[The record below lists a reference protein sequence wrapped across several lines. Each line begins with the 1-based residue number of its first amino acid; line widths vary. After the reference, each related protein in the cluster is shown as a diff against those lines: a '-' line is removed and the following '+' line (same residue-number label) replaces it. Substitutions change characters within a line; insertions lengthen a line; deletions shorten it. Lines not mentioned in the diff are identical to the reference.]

1 MGNIKMPYP
10 AIIAHRGAC
19 GYLPE
24 HTLPAVEL
32 AHTFDADYI
41 EQDVVLTSDGVPIVL
56 HDVTLELTTNVAT
69 LFPERHRDDGLFYA
83 IDFTLEEIKA
93 LNAHERTDSLGNPV
107 FPERYS
113 GTEAEFKVPTLAEEI
128 ETVDRLNKASG
139 KRTGVY
145 IELKRPEFH
154 EQEGVDIYQAVIDVL
169 TTFDRL
175 GENAETVI
183 QCFDP
188 ETLKRF
194 AHEGTF
200 KGPLVQLVLTESIAN
215 WRGDFEAMH
224 TTSGLKEVAAYAHG
238 IGPDV
243 NLLEN
248 ESGGSSEMVVAAKKL
263 GLFLHPYTL
272 RADSESIPGV
282 NFEAL
287 HKKLFIDLEVDGAFT
302 DFADQTRELLIHM
315 GKIS

>member
-128 ETVDRLNKASG
+128 ETVDRLNKASS

>member
-1 MGNIKMPYP
+1 MGNIKMPCP

-32 AHTFDADYI
+32 AHTFGADYI

-56 HDVTLELTTNVAT
+56 HDVTLELTTNVAA
-69 LFPERHRDDGLFYA
+69 LFPERQRDDGLFYA
-83 IDFTLEEIKA
+83 IDFTLEEIQT
-93 LNAHERTDSLGNPV
+93 LNAHERTDSHGNPV
-107 FPERYS
+107 FPGRYS
-113 GTEAEFKVPTLAEEI
+113 GTGVEFKVPTLAEEI
-128 ETVDRLNKASG
+128 ETVDRLNAASG

-154 EQEGVDIYQAVIDVL
+154 EQEGVDIYQAVLDVL
-169 TTFDRL
+169 TVFNRL
-175 GENAETVI
+175 GKSAETVI

-194 AHEGTF
+194 AREGIF

-215 WRGDFEAMH
+215 WRGDFEGMQ
-224 TTSGLKEVAAYAHG
+224 TMSGLKEVAAYAHG

-243 NLLEN
+243 NLLEDK
-248 ESGGSSEMVVAAKKL
+248 SGAPSEMVVAAKKL

-287 HKKLFIDLEVDGAFT
+287 HKKLFKDLEVDGAFT

>member
-107 FPERYS
+107 FPERHS

-128 ETVDRLNKASG
+128 ETVDRLNKSSG

-194 AHEGTF
+194 AHEGIF

-287 HKKLFIDLEVDGAFT
+287 HKKLFVDLEVDGAFT
-302 DFADQTRELLIHM
+302 DFADQTRELLKQM

>member
-1 MGNIKMPYP
+1 MPYP

-107 FPERYS
+107 FPERHS

-128 ETVDRLNKASG
+128 ETVDRLNKSSG
-139 KRTGVY
+139 KQTGVY

-194 AHEGTF
+194 AHEGIF

>member
-1 MGNIKMPYP
+1 MSNIKMPCP

-32 AHTFDADYI
+32 AHTFGADYI

-56 HDVTLELTTNVAT
+56 HDVTLELTTNVAA

-83 IDFTLEEIKA
+83 IDFTLKEIKA
-93 LNAHERTDSLGNPV
+93 LSAHERTDSLGNPV
-107 FPERYS
+107 FPGRDS
-113 GTEAEFKVPTLAEEI
+113 GTGVEFKVPTLAEEI
-128 ETVDRLNKASG
+128 ETVDRLNAASY

-154 EQEGVDIYQAVIDVL
+154 EQEGVDIYHAVLDVL
-169 TTFDRL
+169 TAFNRL
-175 GENAETVI
+175 SENAETVI

-194 AHEGTF
+194 AHDGIF
-200 KGPLVQLVLTESIAN
+200 KGPLVQLIHTESITN
-215 WRGDFEAMH
+215 WRADFEAMH
-224 TTSGLKEVAAYAHG
+224 TMSGLREVATYAHG

-248 ESGGSSEMVVAAKKL
+248 MMGGPSELVVAAKKL

-282 NFEAL
+282 NFETL
-287 HKKLFIDLEVDGAFT
+287 HKKLFNDLEVDGAFT
-302 DFADQTRELLIHM
+302 DFADQTRELLVHM

>member
-113 GTEAEFKVPTLAEEI
+113 GTQAEFKVPTLAEEI

-224 TTSGLKEVAAYAHG
+224 TTSGLKEVAEYAHG

>member
-1 MGNIKMPYP
+1 MGNIKMPCP

-32 AHTFDADYI
+32 AHTLGADYI
-41 EQDVVLTSDGVPIVL
+41 EQDVVLTSDGIPIVL
-56 HDVTLELTTNVAT
+56 HDVTLELTTNVAA

-83 IDFTLEEIKA
+83 IDFTLEEIKT
-93 LNAHERTDSLGNPV
+93 LNAHERTDSHGNPV
-107 FPERYS
+107 FPGRYS
-113 GTEAEFKVPTLAEEI
+113 GTGVEFKVPTLAEEV
-128 ETVDRLNKASG
+128 ETVDRLNAASG

-154 EQEGVDIYQAVIDVL
+154 EQEGADIYQAVLDVL
-169 TTFDRL
+169 TVFNRL
-175 GENAETVI
+175 GKSAETVI

-194 AHEGTF
+194 AREGIF

-215 WRGDFEAMH
+215 WRGDFEGMQ
-224 TTSGLKEVAAYAHG
+224 TMSGLKQVAQYAHG
-238 IGPDV
+238 LGPDV

-248 ESGGSSEMVVAAKKL
+248 MSGGPSEMVVAAKKL

-302 DFADQTRELLIHM
+302 DFADQTRELLVHM

>member
-1 MGNIKMPYP
+1 MGNIKMPCP

-32 AHTFDADYI
+32 AHTFGADYI

-56 HDVTLELTTNVAT
+56 HDVTLELTTNVAA

-83 IDFTLEEIKA
+83 IDFTLEEIKT
-93 LNAHERTDSLGNPV
+93 LTAHERTDSHGNPV
-107 FPERYS
+107 FPGRYS
-113 GTEAEFKVPTLAEEI
+113 GTGVEFKVPTLAEEI
-128 ETVDRLNKASG
+128 ETVDRLNAASG
-139 KRTGVY
+139 KRAGVY

-154 EQEGVDIYQAVIDVL
+154 EQEGVDIYQAVLDVL
-169 TTFDRL
+169 AVFNRL
-175 GENAETVI
+175 DESAETVI

-194 AHEGTF
+194 AHEGIF
-200 KGPLVQLVLTESIAN
+200 KGPLVQLVLAESIAD

-224 TTSGLKEVAAYAHG
+224 TVSGLKEVAKYAHG

-248 ESGGSSEMVVAAKKL
+248 KSGGPSEMVLAAKKL

-282 NFEAL
+282 DFRAL

-302 DFADQTRELLIHM
+302 DFADRTRDLLIQM

>member
-83 IDFTLEEIKA
+83 VDFTLEEIRA

-107 FPERYS
+107 FPERHS

-169 TTFDRL
+169 TVFNRL
-175 GENAETVI
+175 GESAETVI

-194 AHEGTF
+194 AREGIF

-215 WRGDFEAMH
+215 WRGDFEGMQ
-224 TTSGLKEVAAYAHG
+224 TMSGLKKVAEYAHG

-248 ESGGSSEMVVAAKKL
+248 MSGGPSEMVVAAKKL

-287 HKKLFIDLEVDGAFT
+287 HEKLFKDLEVDGAFT
-302 DFADQTRELLIHM
+302 DFADQTRELLVHM

>member
-128 ETVDRLNKASG
+128 ETVDRLNKASD

-154 EQEGVDIYQAVIDVL
+154 EQEGVDINQAVIDVL

-194 AHEGTF
+194 AHEGIF

-224 TTSGLKEVAAYAHG
+224 TTSGLKEVAEYAHG

>member
-41 EQDVVLTSDGVPIVL
+41 EQDVVLTSDGVLIVL

-107 FPERYS
+107 FPERHS

-194 AHEGTF
+194 AHEGIF

>member
-128 ETVDRLNKASG
+128 ETVDRLNKASD

-169 TTFDRL
+169 KTFDRL

-224 TTSGLKEVAAYAHG
+224 TTSGLKEVAEYAHG

-272 RADSESIPGV
+272 RADSQSIPGV

-287 HKKLFIDLEVDGAFT
+287 HKKLFKDLEVDGAFT
-302 DFADQTRELLIHM
+302 DFADQTRELLVNM

>member
-1 MGNIKMPYP
+1 MGNIKMPCP

-32 AHTFDADYI
+32 AHTFGADYI

-83 IDFTLEEIKA
+83 IDFTLEEIKT
-93 LNAHERTDSLGNPV
+93 LNAHERTDSHGNPV
-107 FPERYS
+107 FPKRYS
-113 GTEAEFKVPTLAEEI
+113 GTRVEFKVPTLAEEI
-128 ETVDRLNKASG
+128 ETVDRLNAASS
-139 KRTGVY
+139 KQAGVY

-154 EQEGVDIYQAVIDVL
+154 EQEGVDIYHAVLEVL

-194 AHEGTF
+194 ARERIF

-215 WRGDFEAMH
+215 WRGDFEGMQ
-224 TTSGLKEVAAYAHG
+224 TMSGLKEVAKYAHG

-248 ESGGSSEMVVAAKKL
+248 MSGGPSEMVVAAKKL

-282 NFEAL
+282 NFKAL

-302 DFADQTRELLIHM
+302 DFADQTRELLVHM

>member
-1 MGNIKMPYP
+1 MGNIKMPCP

-32 AHTFDADYI
+32 AHTLGADYI
-41 EQDVVLTSDGVPIVL
+41 EQDVVLTSDGIPIVL
-56 HDVTLELTTNVAT
+56 HDVTLELTTNVAA
-69 LFPERHRDDGLFYA
+69 LFSERHRDDGLFYA
-83 IDFTLEEIKA
+83 IDFTLEEIKT
-93 LNAHERTDSLGNPV
+93 LNAHERTDSHGNPV
-107 FPERYS
+107 FPGRYS
-113 GTEAEFKVPTLAEEI
+113 GAGVEFKVPTLAEEI
-128 ETVDRLNKASG
+128 ETVDRLNAASG

-154 EQEGVDIYQAVIDVL
+154 EQEGVDIYQAVLDVL
-169 TTFDRL
+169 TVFNRL
-175 GENAETVI
+175 GKSAETVI

-194 AHEGTF
+194 AREGIF

-215 WRGDFEAMH
+215 WRGDFEGMQ
-224 TTSGLKEVAAYAHG
+224 TMSGLEQVAQYAHG

-248 ESGGSSEMVVAAKKL
+248 MSGGPTEMVVAAKKL

-302 DFADQTRELLIHM
+302 DFADQTRELLVHM

>member
-1 MGNIKMPYP
+1 MGNIKMPCP

-32 AHTFDADYI
+32 AHTLGADYI
-41 EQDVVLTSDGVPIVL
+41 EQDVVLTSDGIPIVL
-56 HDVTLELTTNVAT
+56 HDVTLELTTNVAA

-83 IDFTLEEIKA
+83 IDFTLEEIKT
-93 LNAHERTDSLGNPV
+93 LNAHERTDSHGNPV
-107 FPERYS
+107 FPGRYS
-113 GTEAEFKVPTLAEEI
+113 GTGVEFKVPTLAEEV
-128 ETVDRLNKASG
+128 ETVDRLNAASG

-154 EQEGVDIYQAVIDVL
+154 EQEGADIYQAVLDVL
-169 TTFDRL
+169 TVFNRL
-175 GENAETVI
+175 GKSAETVI

-194 AHEGTF
+194 AREGIF

-215 WRGDFEAMH
+215 WRGDFEGMQ
-224 TTSGLKEVAAYAHG
+224 TMSGLKQVAQYAHG
-238 IGPDV
+238 LGPDV

-248 ESGGSSEMVVAAKKL
+248 MSGGPSEMVVAAKKL

-287 HKKLFIDLEVDGAFT
+287 HRKLFKDLEVDGAFT
-302 DFADQTRELLIHM
+302 DFADQTRELLVHM

>member
-1 MGNIKMPYP
+1 
-10 AIIAHRGAC
+10 
-19 GYLPE
+19 
-24 HTLPAVEL
+24 
-32 AHTFDADYI
+32 
-41 EQDVVLTSDGVPIVL
+41 
-56 HDVTLELTTNVAT
+56 
-69 LFPERHRDDGLFYA
+69 
-83 IDFTLEEIKA
+83 
-93 LNAHERTDSLGNPV
+93 V
-107 FPERYS
+107 FPGRYS
-113 GTEAEFKVPTLAEEI
+113 GTGVEFQVPTLAEEI
-128 ETVDRLNKASG
+128 ETVDRLNAASG
-139 KRTGVY
+139 KRVGVY

-154 EQEGVDIYQAVIDVL
+154 EQEGVDIYQAVLDVL
-169 TTFDRL
+169 TVSNRL
-175 GENAETVI
+175 GESAETVI

-194 AHEGTF
+194 ALEGIF

-215 WRGDFEAMH
+215 WRGDFEGMQ
-224 TTSGLKEVAAYAHG
+224 TMSGLKEVAKYAHG

-248 ESGGSSEMVVAAKKL
+248 MSGGPSEMVVAAKKL

-287 HKKLFIDLEVDGAFT
+287 HKKLFKDLEVDGAFT
-302 DFADQTRELLIHM
+302 DFADQTRELLVHM

>member
-1 MGNIKMPYP
+1 M
-10 AIIAHRGAC
+10 
-19 GYLPE
+19 
-24 HTLPAVEL
+24 
-32 AHTFDADYI
+32 
-41 EQDVVLTSDGVPIVL
+41 
-56 HDVTLELTTNVAT
+56 
-69 LFPERHRDDGLFYA
+69 FPG
-83 IDFTLEEIKA
+83 
-93 LNAHERTDSLGNPV
+93 
-107 FPERYS
+107 RYS
-113 GTEAEFKVPTLAEEI
+113 GTGVEFKVPTLAEEI
-128 ETVDRLNKASG
+128 ETVDRLNAASG

-154 EQEGVDIYQAVIDVL
+154 EQEGVDIYQAVLDVL
-169 TTFDRL
+169 TVFNRL
-175 GENAETVI
+175 GKSAETVI

-194 AHEGTF
+194 AREGIF

-215 WRGDFEAMH
+215 WRGDFEGMQ
-224 TTSGLKEVAAYAHG
+224 TMSGLKEVAAYAHG

-243 NLLEN
+243 NLLEDK
-248 ESGGSSEMVVAAKKL
+248 SGGPSEMVVAAKKL

-287 HKKLFIDLEVDGAFT
+287 HKKLFKDLEVDGAFT
-302 DFADQTRELLIHM
+302 DFADQTRELLVHM

>member
-1 MGNIKMPYP
+1 
-10 AIIAHRGAC
+10 
-19 GYLPE
+19 
-24 HTLPAVEL
+24 
-32 AHTFDADYI
+32 
-41 EQDVVLTSDGVPIVL
+41 
-56 HDVTLELTTNVAT
+56 
-69 LFPERHRDDGLFYA
+69 
-83 IDFTLEEIKA
+83 
-93 LNAHERTDSLGNPV
+93 
-107 FPERYS
+107 
-113 GTEAEFKVPTLAEEI
+113 
-128 ETVDRLNKASG
+128 
-139 KRTGVY
+139 
-145 IELKRPEFH
+145 
-154 EQEGVDIYQAVIDVL
+154 
-169 TTFDRL
+169 
-175 GENAETVI
+175 
-183 QCFDP
+183 
-188 ETLKRF
+188 LKRF
-194 AHEGTF
+194 AHEGIF

-224 TTSGLKEVAAYAHG
+224 TTSGLKEVAEYAHG

>member
-128 ETVDRLNKASG
+128 ETVDRLNKASS

-224 TTSGLKEVAAYAHG
+224 TTSGLKEVAEYAHG

>member
-1 MGNIKMPYP
+1 MGNIKMPCP

-32 AHTFDADYI
+32 AHILGADYI
-41 EQDVVLTSDGVPIVL
+41 EQDVVLTSDGIPIVL
-56 HDVTLELTTNVAT
+56 HDVTLELTTNVAA

-83 IDFTLEEIKA
+83 IDFTLEEIKT
-93 LNAHERTDSLGNPV
+93 LNAHERTDSHGNPV
-107 FPERYS
+107 FPGRYS
-113 GTEAEFKVPTLAEEI
+113 GTGVEFKVPTLAEEI
-128 ETVDRLNKASG
+128 ETVDRLNAASG
-139 KRTGVY
+139 KRVGVY

-154 EQEGVDIYQAVIDVL
+154 EQEGVDIYQAVLNVL
-169 TTFDRL
+169 TVFNRL
-175 GENAETVI
+175 GESAETVI

-194 AHEGTF
+194 ALEGIF
-200 KGPLVQLVLTESIAN
+200 KGPLVQLVLTESIAT
-215 WRGDFEAMH
+215 WRGDFEGMQ
-224 TTSGLKEVAAYAHG
+224 TMSGLKEVAKYAHG

-248 ESGGSSEMVVAAKKL
+248 MSGGPSEMVVAAKKL

-287 HKKLFIDLEVDGAFT
+287 HKKLFKDLEVDGAFT

>member
-107 FPERYS
+107 FPERHS

-128 ETVDRLNKASG
+128 ETVDRLNKSSG

-194 AHEGTF
+194 AHEGIF

-287 HKKLFIDLEVDGAFT
+287 HKKLFVDLELDGAFT
-302 DFADQTRELLIHM
+302 DFADQTRELLVHM

>member
-1 MGNIKMPYP
+1 MGNIKMPCP

-32 AHTFDADYI
+32 AHTLGADYI
-41 EQDVVLTSDGVPIVL
+41 EQDVVLTSDGIPIVL
-56 HDVTLELTTNVAT
+56 HDVTLELTTNVAA

-83 IDFTLEEIKA
+83 IDFTLEEIKT
-93 LNAHERTDSLGNPV
+93 LNAHERTDSHGNPV
-107 FPERYS
+107 FPGRYS
-113 GTEAEFKVPTLAEEI
+113 GTGVEFKVPTLAEEI
-128 ETVDRLNKASG
+128 ETVDRLNAASG

-154 EQEGVDIYQAVIDVL
+154 EQEGADIYQAVLDVL
-169 TTFDRL
+169 TIFNRL
-175 GENAETVI
+175 GKSAETVI

-194 AHEGTF
+194 AREGIF

-215 WRGDFEAMH
+215 WRGDFEGMQ
-224 TTSGLKEVAAYAHG
+224 TMSGLKEVAAYAHG

-243 NLLEN
+243 NLLEDK
-248 ESGGSSEMVVAAKKL
+248 SGGPSEMVVAAKKL

-287 HKKLFIDLEVDGAFT
+287 HKKLFKDLEVDGAFT

>member
-32 AHTFDADYI
+32 AHKFGADYI

-69 LFPERHRDDGLFYA
+69 LFPERHREDGLFYA
-83 IDFTLEEIKA
+83 IDFTLDEIKS
-93 LNAHERTDSLGNPV
+93 LSAHERTDSLGNPV

-113 GTEAEFKVPTLAEEI
+113 GTGMAFTVPTLAEEI
-128 ETVDRLNKASG
+128 KTIDRLNESAG

-154 EQEGVDIYQAVIDVL
+154 EQEGVDIYQAVLDIL

-175 GENAETVI
+175 GENAGTVI

-194 AHEGTF
+194 ALEGIF
-200 KGPLVQLVLTESIAN
+200 KGPLVQLVLAESIAN
-215 WRGDFEAMH
+215 WRGDFEGMQ
-224 TTSGLKEVAAYAHG
+224 TMSGLKEVAKYAHG

-248 ESGGSSEMVVAAKKL
+248 MSGGPSEMVVAAKKL

-287 HKKLFIDLEVDGAFT
+287 HKKLFKDLEVDGAFT
-302 DFADQTRELLIHM
+302 DFADQTRELLVHM

>member
-107 FPERYS
+107 FPERHS

-128 ETVDRLNKASG
+128 ETVDRLNKSSG

-194 AHEGTF
+194 AHEGIF

-224 TTSGLKEVAAYAHG
+224 TMSGLKEVVAYAHG

-248 ESGGSSEMVVAAKKL
+248 ESGGSSEMVMAAKKL

-272 RADSESIPGV
+272 RADSETLPGV
-282 NFEAL
+282 NFESL

-302 DFADQTRELLIHM
+302 DFADQTRELLKQM

>member
-1 MGNIKMPYP
+1 MGNIKMPCP

-32 AHTFDADYI
+32 AHILGADYI
-41 EQDVVLTSDGVPIVL
+41 EQDVVLTSDGIPIVL
-56 HDVTLELTTNVAT
+56 HDVTLELTTNVAA

-83 IDFTLEEIKA
+83 IDFTLEEIKT
-93 LNAHERTDSLGNPV
+93 LNAHERTDSHGNPV
-107 FPERYS
+107 FPGRYS
-113 GTEAEFKVPTLAEEI
+113 GTGVEFKVPTLAEEI
-128 ETVDRLNKASG
+128 ETVDRLNAASG

-154 EQEGVDIYQAVIDVL
+154 EQEGVDIYQAVLNVL

-194 AHEGTF
+194 AREGIF

-215 WRGDFEAMH
+215 WRGDFEGMQ
-224 TTSGLKEVAAYAHG
+224 TMSGLKEVAAYAHG

-243 NLLEN
+243 NLLEDK
-248 ESGGSSEMVVAAKKL
+248 SGGPSEMVVAAKKL

-272 RADSESIPGV
+272 RADSESILGV

-302 DFADQTRELLIHM
+302 DFADQTRELLLHM

>member
-107 FPERYS
+107 FPERHS

-154 EQEGVDIYQAVIDVL
+154 EQEGVDIYQAVLDVL

-194 AHEGTF
+194 AHEGIF

-224 TTSGLKEVAAYAHG
+224 TTSGIKEVAAYAHG

>member
-107 FPERYS
+107 FPERHS

-128 ETVDRLNKASG
+128 ETVDRLNKSSG

-194 AHEGTF
+194 AHEGIF

>member
-1 MGNIKMPYP
+1 MGNIRMPYP

-32 AHTFDADYI
+32 AHTFGADYI
-41 EQDVVLTSDGVPIVL
+41 EQDVVLTSDDVPIVL

-83 IDFTLEEIKA
+83 IDFTLEEIKK
-93 LNAHERTDSLGNPV
+93 LNAHERTDSDGNPV
-107 FPERYS
+107 FPGRYS
-113 GTEAEFKVPTLAEEI
+113 GTGVEFKVPTLAEEI
-128 ETVDRLNKASG
+128 ETVDRLNAASG

-154 EQEGVDIYQAVIDVL
+154 EQEGVDIYQAVLDVL
-169 TTFDRL
+169 TVFNRL
-175 GENAETVI
+175 GKRAETVI

-194 AHEGTF
+194 ALEGIF
-200 KGPLVQLVLTESIAN
+200 KGPLVQLVLAESIAN
-215 WRGDFEAMH
+215 WRGDFEGMQ
-224 TTSGLKEVAAYAHG
+224 TMSGLKEVAAYAHG

-243 NLLEN
+243 NLLEDK
-248 ESGGSSEMVVAAKKL
+248 SGGPSEMVVAAKKL

-287 HKKLFIDLEVDGAFT
+287 HKKLFKDLEVDGAFT

>member
-1 MGNIKMPYP
+1 MDTIKMPYP

-24 HTLPAVEL
+24 HTLQAVEL
-32 AHTFDADYI
+32 AHNLGAHYI
-41 EQDVVLTSDGVPIVL
+41 EQDVVLTSDGVPLVL

-69 LFPERHRDDGLFYA
+69 VFPNRHREDGLFYA
-83 IDFTLEEIKA
+83 IDFTLAEIKT
-93 LNAHERTDSLGNPV
+93 LSAHERTDARGNPV
-107 FPERYS
+107 FPGRYS
-113 GTEAEFKVPTLAEEI
+113 GSGLTFSIPTLAEEI
-128 ETVDRLNKASG
+128 QTVDRLNMLSG
-139 KRTGVY
+139 KTTGVY

-154 EQEGVDIYQAVIDVL
+154 EVEGADLYQAVLDVL
-169 TTFDRL
+169 TEFNRL
-175 GENAETVI
+175 DENAETVI

-188 ETLKRF
+188 HTLKRF
-194 AHEGTF
+194 AQDAIF
-200 KGPLVQLVLTESIAN
+200 KGPLVQLVLTENMDN

-224 TTSGLKEVAAYAHG
+224 TALGLEEVASYAHG

-243 NLLEN
+243 NLLEDDRGN
-248 ESGGSSEMVVAAKKL
+248 PSEMVLAAKKL

-302 DFADQTRELLIHM
+302 DFADQTRELLKQM

>member
-1 MGNIKMPYP
+1 
-10 AIIAHRGAC
+10 
-19 GYLPE
+19 
-24 HTLPAVEL
+24 
-32 AHTFDADYI
+32 
-41 EQDVVLTSDGVPIVL
+41 
-56 HDVTLELTTNVAT
+56 
-69 LFPERHRDDGLFYA
+69 
-83 IDFTLEEIKA
+83 
-93 LNAHERTDSLGNPV
+93 
-107 FPERYS
+107 
-113 GTEAEFKVPTLAEEI
+113 VPTLAEEI
-128 ETVDRLNKASG
+128 ETVDRLNKSSG
-139 KRTGVY
+139 KQTGVY

-194 AHEGTF
+194 AHEGIF

>member
-107 FPERYS
+107 FPERHS

-128 ETVDRLNKASG
+128 ETVDRLNKSSG
-139 KRTGVY
+139 KQTGVY

-194 AHEGTF
+194 AHEGIF

>member
-107 FPERYS
+107 FPERHS

-194 AHEGTF
+194 AHEGIF

>member
-83 IDFTLEEIKA
+83 IDFKLEEIKA

-128 ETVDRLNKASG
+128 ETVDRLNKASS

-169 TTFDRL
+169 KTFDRL

-194 AHEGTF
+194 AHEGIF

-224 TTSGLKEVAAYAHG
+224 TTSGLKEVAEYAHG

>member
-1 MGNIKMPYP
+1 
-10 AIIAHRGAC
+10 
-19 GYLPE
+19 
-24 HTLPAVEL
+24 
-32 AHTFDADYI
+32 
-41 EQDVVLTSDGVPIVL
+41 
-56 HDVTLELTTNVAT
+56 

-107 FPERYS
+107 FPERHS

-128 ETVDRLNKASG
+128 ETVDRLNKSSG

-194 AHEGTF
+194 AHEGIF

-224 TTSGLKEVAAYAHG
+224 TMSGLKEVVAYAHG

-248 ESGGSSEMVVAAKKL
+248 ESGGSSEMVMAAKKL

-287 HKKLFIDLEVDGAFT
+287 HKKLFVDLEVDGAFT
-302 DFADQTRELLIHM
+302 DFADQTRELLKQM